1 MITIDIL
8 RKPTD
13 EEWARCYA
21 LAVGTEG
28 KETVKVPSESWKHR
42 ILLAEHSPIRTLV
55 WTIRLHGVP
64 YYVSNHLVRHKYGG
78 GMVRAIPAK
87 RPSKQ
92 LRPQQ
97 GPAGR
102 AGDGHL

>member
-13 EEWARCYA
+13 EEWARCYM

-42 ILLAEHSPIRTLV
+42 ILLAEHSPIR
-55 WTIRLHGVP
+55 
-64 YYVSNHLVRHKYGG
+64 
-78 GMVRAIPAK
+78 
-87 RPSKQ
+87 
-92 LRPQQ
+92 
-97 GPAGR
+97 
-102 AGDGHL
+102 